1 MSISLEGQLAG
12 LCDNKAK
19 MYMYIYVYIYMSH
32 GDLRGMGLIPGSGRS
47 PGEGH
52 GNPLQYFCLENPMDK
67 GACWATV
74 HRVTNNWTQLKRL
87 ITHIQ
92 PLTLCVLMAVMREGR

>member
-1 MSISLEGQLAG
+1 MRNQLPRCYKNLG
-12 LCDNKAK
+12 LPWWLSSKELPPVQKPTED
-19 MYMYIYVYIYMSH
+19 
-32 GDLRGMGLIPGSGRS
+32 MGLVPGLGSS
-47 PGEGH
+47 PRGGH

-87 ITHIQ
+87 IMHIQ